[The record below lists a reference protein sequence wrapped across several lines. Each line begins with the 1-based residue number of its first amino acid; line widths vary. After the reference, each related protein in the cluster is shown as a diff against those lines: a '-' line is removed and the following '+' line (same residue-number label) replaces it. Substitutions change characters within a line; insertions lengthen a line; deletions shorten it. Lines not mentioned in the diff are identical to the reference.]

1 MTSSTRPDAPG
12 TLRKPVIRTGSKQRN
27 SVIAALDIGSAKIAC
42 LIAETD
48 RETGPVVKGIGQHA
62 SHGMRNGEVIDIE
75 ALSVA
80 VGKTI
85 EAAENMAGLQID
97 RVWVSVSGG
106 TQLSMLRRHETEIA
120 SGEVTMRDI
129 ARVHRMDLDIIEAE
143 GRVVLHRLPVQYIVD
158 GVKGIRDPLTMRG
171 RKLGAD
177 LAVVTASEGTIS
189 NLRTVVERNHVSV
202 ERFASST
209 YVAGL
214 SSLVE
219 DEKDLGAMVIDMGA
233 GITGM
238 SIFMEGHLIYVDTIP
253 VGGHH
258 VTSDIARG
266 LSTPL
271 EEAERIKSLHGSVLS
286 AMGDT
291 DHHITLPMIGEDF
304 NDAAQQIELGLLGE
318 IIRPRVEEIFELL
331 LHRLEDS
338 GFAPAA
344 GQRIMLAGGAAQLPG
359 MVEYVSTVF
368 GKAVRIG
375 KPLGIVG
382 LADATRGPAFSATTG
397 LLRFA
402 SVEQEFEPRRQSE
415 RHPKGGMIGK
425 IADWFNN
432 HI

>member
-1 MTSSTRPDAPG
+1 MTSSQSQATF
-12 TLRKPVIRTGSKQRN
+12 RKPVIRTGTKQRN

-62 SHGMRNGEVIDIE
+62 SHGMRNGEVVDIE

-85 EAAENMAGLQID
+85 EAAENMAGLQVD
-97 RVWVSVSGG
+97 KVWVSVSGG
-106 TQLSMLRRHETEIA
+106 TQLSVLRRHETEVA
-120 SGEVTMRDI
+120 SGEVSARDI
-129 ARVHRMDLDIIEAE
+129 ARVHRLDLDVVEAE
-143 GRVVLHRLPVQYIVD
+143 GRVVLHRLPVQYILD
-158 GVKGIRDPLTMRG
+158 GVKGIRDPLNMRG

-177 LAVVTASEGTIS
+177 MAVITASEGTIS
-189 NLRTVVERNHVSV
+189 NLRTVVERNHLTV

-219 DEKDLGAMVIDMGA
+219 DEKDLGATVIEMGA
-233 GITGM
+233 GVTGL
-238 SIFMEGHLIYVDTIP
+238 SIFMEGHLIYVDAIP

-291 DHHITLPMIGEDF
+291 DQHITLPMIGEDAH
-304 NDAAQQIELGLLGE
+304 DAAQQVELGLLGE
-318 IIRPRVEEIFELL
+318 IIRPRIEEIFELL
-331 LHRLEDS
+331 LRRLEES
-338 GFAPAA
+338 GFAAAA

-382 LADATRGPAFSATTG
+382 LADATRGPAFSAATG

-402 SVEQEFEPRRQSE
+402 SVEQEFEPRREQSN
-415 RHPKGGMIGK
+415 RQKGGMFGK
-425 IADWFNN
+425 VMDWFNN

>member
-1 MTSSTRPDAPG
+1 MTLSPRQT
-12 TLRKPVIRTGSKQRN
+12 VIKKAGKQRS

-48 RETGPVVKGIGQHA
+48 RNADLVVKGVGQHA
-62 SHGMRNGEVIDIE
+62 SFGIRNGEVIDID

-97 RVWVSVSGG
+97 HVWVNVSGG
-106 TQLSMLRRHETEIA
+106 TQISVLRHHETEIA
-120 SGEVTMRDI
+120 ADEVTLRDI
-129 ARVHRMDLDIIEAE
+129 ARVHRMDLDTEEAE
-143 GRVVLHRLPVQYIVD
+143 GRIVLHRLPIQYVLD
-158 GVKGIRDPLTMRG
+158 GIKGIRAPLNMQG
-171 RKLGAD
+171 RRLGAD
-177 LAVVTASEGTIS
+177 MTVVTASEGTIS
-189 NLRTVVERNHVSV
+189 NLRSVVERNHVTV

-219 DEKDLGAMVIDMGA
+219 DEKDLGSTVIEMGA
-233 GITGM
+233 GVTGL
-238 SIFMEGHLIYVDTIP
+238 SIFMEGHLIYVDAVP
-253 VGGHH
+253 LGGHH

-266 LSTPL
+266 LSIPL
-271 EEAERIKSLHGSVLS
+271 DEAERIKSLHGSVLS

-291 DHHITLPMIGEDF
+291 DQHITLPMIGEDAH
-304 NDAAQQIELGLLGE
+304 DAAQQIELGLLGE
-318 IIRPRVEEIFELL
+318 IIRPRIEEIFELL
-331 LHRLEDS
+331 LHRLDDS
-338 GFAPAA
+338 GYADAA
-344 GQRIMLAGGAAQLPG
+344 GQRIMLTGGAAELPG

-375 KPLGIVG
+375 KPLGIVA
-382 LADATRGPAFSATTG
+382 LPDAARGPAFSAATG

-402 SVEQEFEPRRQSE
+402 SGEQELEPRRE
-415 RHPKGGMIGK
+415 RGRHHKGGMFGK
-425 IADWFNN
+425 ITNWFNS